1 MWYNYKILKPR
12 KGAQEM
18 MKHSI
23 PCLHET
29 DQVKDSSTVVADYH
43 PLTRTEF
50 NRLIELVSQE
60 KGALTLASI
69 QVRLGQAIRGSV
81 CPHEIDGPVAEK
93 HATLDQAF
101 VDFCHGTGSASAIWD
116 IIATS

>member
-1 MWYNYKILKPR
+1 MTKY
-12 KGAQEM
+12 
-18 MKHSI
+18 SI
-23 PCLHET
+23 PCPLHET
-29 DQVKDSSTVVADYH
+29 GQVKDSSTVVADYH

-50 NRLIELVSQE
+50 DLLIEQTVQE
-60 KGALTLASI
+60 KDVSTIASI

-93 HATLDQAF
+93 HAALDKAF
-101 VDFCHGTGSASAIWD
+101 VDFYHGTGSASVIWD